1 MDRRGHG
8 MVSAV
13 LFVLAVGVGLLA
25 IYLVSPAIALV
36 YMALC
41 AVLFVVVLW
50 GFCARCPH
58 RGVSCAHLIPGVL
71 ASLLPERKCQ
81 PYSPGERAGAAV
93 ALLFMVLFPQPWL
106 IAKPLLLVLFWALV
120 AGAALEIRVA
130 VCRGCANIYCPACP
144 R

>member
-8 MVSAV
+8 MVSAAM
-13 LFVLAVGVGLLA
+13 FGLAVGVGLLA
-25 IYLVSPAIALV
+25 IYIASPEIALV
-36 YMALC
+36 YLALG

-58 RGVSCAHLIPGVL
+58 RGAGCIRLIPGVL
-71 ASLLPERKCQ
+71 ASLLPARKCQ
-81 PYSPGERAGAAV
+81 PYSPRETAGVVV
-93 ALLFMVLFPQPWL
+93 ALLFLLLFPQLWL
-106 IAKPLLLVLFWALV
+106 IASLPLLVLFWALV
-120 AGAALEIRVA
+120 AAAAVEIRVA

>member
-8 MVSAV
+8 VVSAV
-13 LFVLAVGVGLLA
+13 LFVLAVGVGLFA
-25 IYLVSPAIALV
+25 ILTAAPDIALV
-36 YMALC
+36 YLALC

-58 RGVSCAHLIPGVL
+58 RGVNCAHLIPGVL
-71 ASLLPERKCQ
+71 ASLLPERTCQ
-81 PYSPGERAGAAV
+81 PYSSWETAGVAV

-106 IAKPLLLVLFWALV
+106 IATPPLLVLFWALV

-130 VCRGCANIYCPACP
+130 VCRGCANIYCPSCP